1 MKNKDLSLVR
11 NSDIQN
17 AYFILLN
24 HYRKR
29 GFPKAEAMTRTFD
42 DLELRFDLTRRSL
55 RLIRDLTTKNKLS
68 QQISPVEL
76 NWRYKRLKEI
86 ADIITNAIEKY

>member
-1 MKNKDLSLVR
+1 MKNKDLSQIR

-29 GFPKAEAMTRTFD
+29 GLPKAEAISRTFD

-55 RLIRDLTTKNKLS
+55 RLIRDLTIKNKSL

-86 ADIITNAIEKY
+86 ADIITNGIEKY